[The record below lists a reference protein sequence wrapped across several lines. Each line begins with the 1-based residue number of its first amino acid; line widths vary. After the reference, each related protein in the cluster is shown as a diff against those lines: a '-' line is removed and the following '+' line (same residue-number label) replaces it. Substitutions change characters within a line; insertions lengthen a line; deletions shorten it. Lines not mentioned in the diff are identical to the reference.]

1 MRGKFITIHGI
12 DGTGKTTT
20 AELLGAGLDE
30 SGIRIAP
37 WKVVRDKLG
46 PVPNSRASLAAGIG
60 KKVSESTV
68 VSGLMEQGMT
78 LVRDRWAIDVMADHA
93 FAGTPMRGCE
103 ASLAT
108 NPELLLPDFSVILVC
123 KEDERMRRINL
134 RGNPSEED
142 LIPNMPGSR
151 AYFFQQYLL
160 ANIDKY
166 SGNNMVIDTTD
177 ITPEDATGMIMRK
190 LLNDGI

>member
-20 AELLGAGLDE
+20 AELLRNGLGE
-30 SGIRIAP
+30 LGIRVAHWNIV
-37 WKVVRDKLG
+37 KNLLE

-60 KKVSESTV
+60 KKVSESRIV
-68 VSGLMEQGMT
+68 LDLMEKGMT
-78 LVRDRWAIDVMADHA
+78 LARDRWAIDVMADHA

-123 KEDERMRRINL
+123 KENERMRRINL

-142 LIPNMPGSR
+142 LIPNTPGSR
-151 AYFFQQYLL
+151 ACFFQEYLL
-160 ANIDKY
+160 ANIAEH
-166 SGNNMVIDTTD
+166 SENSMVIDTTG
-177 ITPEDATGMIMRK
+177 ITPEDTTGMIMGK